1 MKHTI
6 LLAAALLLAACSE
19 QSVNTASM
27 PAPVTS
33 VETAQSADTE
43 ANETQ
48 LSAAETNRIN
58 AWFEE
63 KNEERLQF
71 SPIELSTLGRKDLYD
86 QIDDLSVQ
94 AAQEQLDWFAS
105 TVEELQSSFD
115 YDALDFEAKT
125 SYDLWVYQ
133 YEQARDNFDFNVQ
146 EYVFE
151 QMSGV
156 HAQLPVILMNYHSV
170 ESLSEMEAYI
180 SRIEG
185 VSRAL
190 GQQLEWAQDN
200 AERGV
205 RPPRYAYEFVMEASR
220 GLITGLP
227 FDDSEDDSAL
237 WNDAK
242 TKIENLVSAGEI
254 DEAAAEDLRTRAQ
267 AALENAFQPAYE
279 SLISW
284 LETDINNAPPE
295 PVGVS
300 ALPNGTAFYNQ
311 MLRSYTTTDLTA
323 AEIHQIGLDEV
334 ERLRADMEAI
344 KEQVGFEGDMAEFFQ
359 FVSTDERFFYSNDD
373 EGRQRFLNES
383 TEYIENMK
391 ALLPDYFGIL
401 PKADL
406 VVKRVEAFREQDG
419 AAAHYFASSPDG
431 SVPGVYY
438 IHLSDMNANPITEL
452 EAVAYHEGLPGH
464 HMQIAIAR
472 ELESVPAFRSQAG
485 FTAYTEGWALYTE
498 VLAKEMGGYQDPYSD
513 FGRLVS
519 EMWRAVRL
527 VVDTGIH
534 AMGWSEQQA
543 VDFFAN
549 NVSTPLP
556 SIVSEVRRYTV
567 LPGQATSYKIG
578 MLKILELRERAQ
590 EQLGDKFDIR
600 DFHDV
605 VLSGGSLP
613 LAILERRV
621 DNYISMTL

>member
-1 MKHTI
+1 MKHSI
-6 LLAAALLLAACSE
+6 LTLAALLLAACSE
-19 QSVNTASM
+19 PAVDTAAMS
-27 PAPVTS
+27 S
-33 VETAQSADTE
+33 SLDSSDTAQSAETE
-43 ANETQ
+43 SGTTEP
-48 LSAAETNRIN
+48 SVAESNRIN
-58 AWFEE
+58 TWFEE

-86 QIDDLSVQ
+86 QIDDLSVE
-94 AAQEQLDWFAS
+94 ATQEQLDWFAS

-185 VSRAL
+185 VGRAL

-205 RPPRYAYEFVMEASR
+205 RPPRYAYEFVMEASL

-242 TKIENLVSAGEI
+242 TKIESLVSAGEI
-254 DEAAAEDLRTRAQ
+254 DDAVAEDLRTRAQ

-344 KEQVGFEGDMAEFFQ
+344 KEQVGFEGDMSEFFQ

-373 EGRQRFLNES
+373 EGRQRFLDES

-391 ALLPDYFGIL
+391 ALLPEYFGIL

-621 DNYISMTL
+621 DNYINMTL